1 MGSSPVGGAKHQSE
15 MSETSQT
22 PLPNEPLEI
31 SEDEKLL
38 AVLSYIPVVCF
49 VPFFKREE
57 SAFVHGHVRLGM
69 ALFFVEVL
77 ALMLRFRFIWD
88 LVLFFCIVLAG
99 LGIMNVFKGR
109 GFFVPFLSDLF
120 SRKF

>member
-1 MGSSPVGGAKHQSE
+1 MT
-15 MSETSQT
+15 ETNQT
-22 PLPNEPLEI
+22 QQTKEQYDI

-38 AVLSYIPVVCF
+38 AVLAYVPVVCF

-69 ALFFVEVL
+69 ALFFVEIL
-77 ALMLRFRFIWD
+77 ALLLRFRFIWD
-88 LVLFFCIVLAG
+88 LVLFFCIVLAA

>member
-1 MGSSPVGGAKHQSE
+1 MITE
-15 MSETSQT
+15 ET
-22 PLPNEPLEI
+22 PNIPTEEPDI

-38 AVLSYIPVVCF
+38 AVLAYVPFVCF

-57 SAFVHGHVRLGM
+57 SPFVAGHVRLGM
-69 ALFFVEVL
+69 ALFFIEVVAML
-77 ALMLRFRFIWD
+77 LRFRFIWD

-99 LGIMNVFKGR
+99 LGIMNVFRGR

>member
-1 MGSSPVGGAKHQSE
+1 MSSE
-15 MSETSQT
+15 ETPHIPTEEQ
-22 PLPNEPLEI
+22 EI

-38 AVLSYIPVVCF
+38 AVLAYVPFVCF
-49 VPFFKREE
+49 VAFFKRDE
-57 SAFVHGHVRLGM
+57 SAFVAGHVRLGM
-69 ALFFVEVL
+69 ALFFIEVL
-77 ALMLRFRFIWD
+77 AMLLRFRFIWD

-99 LGIMNVFKGR
+99 LGIMNVFRGR

>member
-1 MGSSPVGGAKHQSE
+1 
-15 MSETSQT
+15 MSEEFQT
-22 PLPNEPLEI
+22 PPPSEQYDI

-38 AVLSYIPVVCF
+38 AVLAYVPVVCF

-69 ALFFVEVL
+69 ALFFIEVV
-77 ALMLRFRFIWD
+77 ALLLRFRFIWD
-88 LVLFFCIVLAG
+88 LVLFFCIVLAA

>member
-1 MGSSPVGGAKHQSE
+1 MTEETQSPLKESINV
-15 MSETSQT
+15 
-22 PLPNEPLEI
+22 

-38 AVLSYIPVVCF
+38 AVLAYIPLVCF
-49 VPFFKREE
+49 VPFFKRHE

-77 ALMLRFRFIWD
+77 ALLLRFKFIWD
-88 LVLFFCIVLAG
+88 LVLFFCIVLAA

-109 GFFVPFLSDLF
+109 GFFVPYLSDLF
-120 SRKF
+120 SRKI

>member
-1 MGSSPVGGAKHQSE
+1 MGSSPVGGASLSPMPEEVH
-15 MSETSQT
+15 T
-22 PLPNEPLEI
+22 PPPAEPFAV

-38 AVLSYIPVVCF
+38 AVLAYIPVICF

-57 SAFVHGHVRLGM
+57 STFVAGHVRLGM
-69 ALFFVEVL
+69 ALFFVEIL
-77 ALMLRFRFIWD
+77 ALLLRFRFIWD
-88 LVLFFCIVLAG
+88 FVLFFCVVLAI
-99 LGIMNVFKGR
+99 LGILNVFKGR